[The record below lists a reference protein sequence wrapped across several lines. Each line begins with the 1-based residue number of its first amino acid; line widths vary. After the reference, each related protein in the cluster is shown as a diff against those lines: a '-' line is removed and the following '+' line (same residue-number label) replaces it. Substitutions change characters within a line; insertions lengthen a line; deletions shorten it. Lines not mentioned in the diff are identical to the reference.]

1 SSRSIR
7 KFGRRKEPRNVS
19 LSEVVTPLI
28 DIFLRSP
35 QLTRSSLQHA
45 TNMITNSDRIS
56 RLDYERESDKS
67 VSLPIPDGTSTNKRN
82 KNIYLSLTFTL
93 VWPDPVDDEEYLA
106 RGGNR
111 RCRTNGY
118 NGRDMHV
125 ENANYFLNHLD
136 ESFETYLEKT
146 KQAFSG
152 KNADIQFFLQD
163 KSYGTTFTWK
173 QQNVLTRG
181 EITMHSLSN
190 ILILSDTLKQ
200 SLELYQQ
207 YQERA
212 LALEKENEY
221 FKKSNTELIVN
232 LEEIINKKNTM
243 EKDLNMK
250 FLLLLNTKKK
260 KIRELQEALNNT
272 KKTTTKSPYNETTDD
287 ESDESD
293 VKSKK
298 MHDTKPKLKKQEM
311 DYKNDQEVIP
321 KSSKKT
327 LKRCMSF
334 SSSEDT
340 SPEPSTSK
348 VKLMLQN
355 TNMYDTVRVLNNSE
369 EERNSSEEDMFS

>member
-1 SSRSIR
+1 MINAS
-7 KFGRRKEPRNVS
+7 VS
-19 LSEVVTPLI
+19 
-28 DIFLRSP
+28 
-35 QLTRSSLQHA
+35 QLVNQV
-45 TNMITNSDRIS
+45 
-56 RLDYERESDKS
+56 DKS
-67 VSLPIPDGTSTNKRN
+67 N
-82 KNIYLSLTFTL
+82 FTL
-93 VWPDPVDDEEYLA
+93 YTEWEDTSFKIIVLRPCILPLSGE
-106 RGGNR
+106 
-111 RCRTNGY
+111 
-118 NGRDMHV
+118 MHI
-125 ENANYFLNHLD
+125 ESANYFLNHLD

-163 KSYGTTFTWK
+163 ESDGTTFTWK

-181 EITMHSLSN
+181 EIAMHSLSN

-207 YQERA
+207 YQERT
-212 LALEKENEY
+212 LALEKENKY
-221 FKKSNTELIVN
+221 LKKSNTELIVD

-272 KKTTTKSPYNETTDD
+272 KKTTTKSAYNETTDD
-287 ESDESD
+287 ESDGSD
-293 VKSKK
+293 IKSKK
-298 MHDTKPKLKKQEM
+298 MHDTKPSKLKKQKM

-321 KSSKKT
+321 NSKKNF
-327 LKRCMSF
+327 KRHMNF

-355 TNMYDTVRVLNNSE
+355 TNMYDTVKSKRVLNNSD

>member
-1 SSRSIR
+1 MHI
-7 KFGRRKEPRNVS
+7 
-19 LSEVVTPLI
+19 
-28 DIFLRSP
+28 
-35 QLTRSSLQHA
+35 
-45 TNMITNSDRIS
+45 
-56 RLDYERESDKS
+56 ES
-67 VSLPIPDGTSTNKRN
+67 
-82 KNIYLSLTFTL
+82 
-93 VWPDPVDDEEYLA
+93 
-106 RGGNR
+106 
-111 RCRTNGY
+111 
-118 NGRDMHV
+118 
-125 ENANYFLNHLD
+125 ANYFLNHLD

-152 KNADIQFFLQD
+152 KDIDIQFFLQD
-163 KSYGTTFTWK
+163 ESDGMTFTWK
-173 QQNVLTRG
+173 QQNILTRG
-181 EITMHSLSN
+181 EIAMHSLSN

-212 LALEKENEY
+212 LTLEKENEY
-221 FKKSNTELIVN
+221 LKKSNTELVVD

-272 KKTTTKSPYNETTDD
+272 KKTTTKSAYNETTDD
-287 ESDESD
+287 ESDGSD
-293 VKSKK
+293 IKSKK
-298 MHDTKPKLKKQEM
+298 MHDTKPSKLKKQKM

-321 KSSKKT
+321 KSSKQNF
-327 LKRCMSF
+327 KRHMNF

-355 TNMYDTVRVLNNSE
+355 TNMYDTVKSKRVLNNSE

>member
-1 SSRSIR
+1 MINAS
-7 KFGRRKEPRNVS
+7 VS
-19 LSEVVTPLI
+19 
-28 DIFLRSP
+28 
-35 QLTRSSLQHA
+35 QLVNQV
-45 TNMITNSDRIS
+45 
-56 RLDYERESDKS
+56 DKS
-67 VSLPIPDGTSTNKRN
+67 N
-82 KNIYLSLTFTL
+82 FTL
-93 VWPDPVDDEEYLA
+93 YTEWEDTSFKIIVLRPSTLPLS
-106 RGGNR
+106 GK
-111 RCRTNGY
+111 
-118 NGRDMHV
+118 MHI

-152 KNADIQFFLQD
+152 KNADIKFFLQD
-163 KSYGTTFTWK
+163 ESYGTTFTWK

-272 KKTTTKSPYNETTDD
+272 KKTITRSAYNETTDD

-293 VKSKK
+293 IKSKK
-298 MHDTKPKLKKQEM
+298 MYDTKSSKLKKQKM

-321 KSSKKT
+321 KSKT
-327 LKRCMSF
+327 NFKRHMNF

-355 TNMYDTVRVLNNSE
+355 TNVYDTVKSKRVLNNSE
-369 EERNSSEEDMFS
+369 EEYNTSEEDMFS